1 MPFSDGYELIR
12 YALDADVEDRL
23 FLRWS
28 IWYQSQMG
36 FEEFKSSVG
45 APRYQVQREADA
57 PGQVALQGACSMPAC
72 CSQF

>member
-12 YALDADVEDRL
+12 YALDADVEDSL

-57 PGQVALQGACSMPAC
+57 RTAEEILKDVKAIIG
-72 CSQF
+72 

>member
-12 YALDADVEDRL
+12 YAMDADVEDRL

-36 FEEFKSSVG
+36 FEEFKSRVG

-57 PGQVALQGACSMPAC
+57 RPAEEILKDVKARIG
-72 CSQF
+72 

>member
-23 FLRWS
+23 YLRWS

-36 FEEFKSSVG
+36 FEEFRSSVG
-45 APRYQVQREADA
+45 APRYQAQRASDA
-57 PGQVALQGACSMPAC
+57 RTAEEILKGVKSIIG
-72 CSQF
+72 

>member
-1 MPFSDGYELIR
+1 MPFFDGYELIR

-36 FEEFKSSVG
+36 FAEFKANTGV
-45 APRYQVQREADA
+45 PQY
-57 PGQVALQGACSMPAC
+57 LTQGEDDTRTAEEILKGVKSIIG
-72 CSQF
+72 

>member
-12 YALDADVEDRL
+12 YAMDADTEDRL

-36 FEEFKSSVG
+36 FAEFKSTLG
-45 APRYQVQREADA
+45 APQYQEQGDADA
-57 PGQVALQGACSMPAC
+57 RTAEEILKDVKAITG
-72 CSQF
+72 